1 MMSGHNPSFFS
12 VQSFLRPGTVVVV
25 LLCLVPLFAGVA
37 GLILPALG
45 YYPALGF
52 DAFSTTALLNVWE
65 PLFQWPGLSQSIW
78 LSLFTGLTSAFLALV
93 ITLTVLSLLWGGRF
107 WNWVT
112 LYIAPALALPHVA
125 FAIGLSFLIAPSGW
139 LVRAIAPLTGW
150 HEPPFWLTVNDPK
163 GWSLI
168 LMLLIKS
175 VPFLLLMSVGILHQ
189 LQPQRQLMMAQS
201 LGYDRIQAWWKV
213 LVPQLYRQLKLPLFA
228 VLVYGITVVDAALVI
243 GPQLPAPLAVLV
255 LRWFQNPD
263 LSFRLLAS
271 AGAIVLLIVTLAG
284 LLFWFAVERLL
295 APLARMVWLNGRKQ
309 VRHPVLWLAFSTLP
323 VLALLSIGAN
333 LVLLIWSFA
342 GRWRFPDILP
352 SVTTIQYWQHH
363 ASLLQEPLLLA
374 MQLGLAS
381 SLTAV
386 VASLVMLE
394 YQNQRGRYWP
404 LLLPC
409 IALLI
414 PQMTLFAGLPMVGE
428 LLFGAGVDQYPFLLV
443 SFGHLLMV
451 FPYVYLGL
459 HGAFTSFDHR
469 YQTVALTFGSSWS
482 RAWWQVKWP
491 MLKPAIV
498 SAWAVGFSV
507 SVVQYLP
514 TLLLGAG
521 RVLTVTTEAV
531 AIGAGYDRRLAAIY
545 GLTQAL
551 LPLLGFL
558 FARFI
563 NRKKAWQG

>member
-1 MMSGHNPSFFS
+1 MSGIDRSVFS
-12 VQSFLRPGTVVVV
+12 VHSLLRLGTTLVV
-25 LLCLVPLFAGVA
+25 LLCLLPLFAGLA
-37 GLILPALG
+37 GLVLPALG
-45 YYPALGF
+45 YYPTLGF
-52 DAFSTTALLNVWE
+52 DTFSTTMLQQVWQQ
-65 PLFQWPGLSQSIW
+65 LFQWPGLAQSVW
-78 LSLFTGLTSAFLALV
+78 LSVFTGLTATFLSLI
-93 ITLTVLSLLWGGRF
+93 ITLTILSLLWDGRF

-125 FAIGLSFLIAPSGW
+125 FAIGLGFLIAPSGW
-139 LVRAIAPLTGW
+139 LVRVVTLLTGW
-150 HEPPFWLTVNDPK
+150 GEPPQWLTVNDPQ
-163 GWSLI
+163 GFSLV

-175 VPFLLLMSVGILHQ
+175 VPFLLLMCVGILHQ

-213 LVPQLYRQLKLPLFA
+213 LVPQLYRQLKLPLCA
-228 VLVYGITVVDAALVI
+228 VLVYGITVVDAALII

-263 LSFRLLAS
+263 LNFRLLAS
-271 AGAIVLLIVTLAG
+271 AGALLLLVVTLGG
-284 LLFWFAVERLL
+284 LLFWFAIERVL
-295 APLARMVWLNGRKQ
+295 APVARQVWLNGRKR
-309 VRHPVLWLAFSTLP
+309 VHHPLLWLAFSTLP

-333 LVLLIWSFA
+333 MVLFIWSFA
-342 GRWRFPDILP
+342 GRWRFPDIFP
-352 SVTTIQYWQHH
+352 SVITVEFWQHH
-363 ASLLQEPLLLA
+363 IAQLAEPLLLA
-374 MQLGLAS
+374 MQLGLVS
-381 SLTAV
+381 SLAAV

-394 YQNQRGRYWP
+394 YQNLRGRYWP
-404 LLLPC
+404 LMLPC

-414 PQMTLFAGLPMVGE
+414 PQMTLFAGLPVVAE
-428 LLFGAGVDQYPFLLV
+428 SLFGAGIYQYPWLLV

-459 HGAFTSFDHR
+459 HGAFKSFDHR
-469 YQTVALTFGSSWS
+469 YQTVALTMGASWT
-482 RAWWQVKWP
+482 RAWWQIKWP

-514 TLLLGAG
+514 TLLLGGG

-563 NRKKAWQG
+563 NRKKPWQG

>member
-1 MMSGHNPSFFS
+1 MSGVNRSVFS
-12 VQSFLRPGTVVVV
+12 VQAVLKAGTFMVV
-25 LLCLVPLFAGVA
+25 LCCLVPLFAGVA
-37 GLILPALG
+37 GLVLPAMG

-52 DAFSTTALLNVWE
+52 DAFSTTMLHQVWQQ
-65 PLFQWPGLSQSIW
+65 LFGWPGLLQSVW
-78 LSLFTGLTSAFLALV
+78 LSLFTGLTATFLALL
-93 ITLTVLSLLWGGRF
+93 ITLTLLSLMWGGRF

-125 FAIGLSFLIAPSGW
+125 FAIGLGFLIAPSGW
-139 LVRAIAPLTGW
+139 LVRVMVPFTGW
-150 HEPPFWLTVNDPK
+150 SEPPLWLTVNDPQ
-163 GWSLI
+163 GFSLI

-175 VPFLLLMSVGILHQ
+175 VPFLLLMCVGILEQ

-213 LVPQLYRQLKLPLFA
+213 LVPQLYKQLKLPLYA
-228 VLVYGITVVDAALVI
+228 VLVYGVTVVDATLII

-263 LSFRLLAS
+263 LNFRLLAS
-271 AGAIVLLIVTLAG
+271 AGAILLLLVTLGG
-284 LLFWFAVERLL
+284 LFFWAMVERLL
-295 APLARMVWLNGRKQ
+295 APVAHRVWLNGRQQ
-309 VRHPVLWLAFSTLP
+309 VRHPVLWLAFATLP
-323 VLALLSIGAN
+323 LLALLSIGAN
-333 LVLLIWSFA
+333 SVLLIWSFA
-342 GRWRFPDILP
+342 GRWRFPDIWP
-352 SVTTIQYWQHH
+352 SVTTLQYWQHH
-363 ASLLQEPLLLA
+363 FAMLADPFLQALK
-374 MQLGLAS
+374 LGLVS

-394 YQNQRGRYWP
+394 YQNHRGRFWP
-404 LLLPC
+404 LMLPC

-414 PQMTLFAGLPMVGE
+414 PQMTLFAGLPAVGE
-428 LLFGAGVDQYPFLLV
+428 SLFGAGIYHYPFLLV

-459 HGAFTSFDHR
+459 HGAFRAFDDR
-469 YQTVALTFGSSWS
+469 YQTVALTFGVPWS
-482 RAWWQVKWP
+482 CAWWKVKWP
-491 MLKPAIV
+491 MLKPAII

-531 AIGAGYDRRLAAIY
+531 AVGAGYDRRLAAIY
-545 GLTQAL
+545 GLAQAL

-563 NRKKAWQG
+563 NRKKQWQG

>member
-1 MMSGHNPSFFS
+1 MRR
-12 VQSFLRPGTVVVV
+12 FLGFATAVVV
-25 LLCLVPLFAGVA
+25 LCCLMPLFAGVA
-37 GLILPALG
+37 GLILPAWG

-52 DAFSTTALLNVWE
+52 ENFSLDIWRQ
-65 PLFQWPGLSQSIW
+65 LFGWPGLSQAVW
-78 LSLFTGLTSAFLALV
+78 LSLFTGLASTLLALV
-93 ITLTVLSLLWGGRF
+93 ISFTILSLLWGNRF
-107 WNWVT
+107 WNWVS

-125 FAIGLSFLIAPSGW
+125 FAIGLGFLISPSGW
-139 LVRAIAPLTGW
+139 LVRVIVPFTEW
-150 HEPPFWLTVNDPK
+150 DEPPLWLTVNDPQ
-163 GWSLI
+163 GFSLI
-168 LMLLIKS
+168 LMLLIKA
-175 VPFLLLMSVGILHQ
+175 VPFLLLMSVGVLQQ
-189 LQPQRQLMMAQS
+189 LRPERQLMMAQS
-201 LGYDRIQAWWKV
+201 LGYDRVQAWWKV
-213 LVPQLYRQLKLPLFA
+213 LVPQLYEKLKLPLFA
-228 VLVYGITVVDAALVI
+228 VLVYGITVVDAALII
-243 GPQLPAPLAVLV
+243 GPELPAPLAVLV
-255 LRWFQNPD
+255 LRWFQHPD
-263 LSFRLLAS
+263 LNYRLLAS
-271 AGAIVLLIVTLAG
+271 SGALLLLLTTLTG
-284 LLFWFAVERLL
+284 LLLWQGVEKLL
-295 APLARMVWLNGRKQ
+295 KPLAHRVWLNGRKR

-323 VLALLSIGAN
+323 VLALLSISAN
-333 LVLLIWSFA
+333 IVLLFWSFA

-352 SVTTIQYWQHH
+352 SVFTMEQWQHH
-363 ASLLQEPLLLA
+363 IGLLWQP
-374 MQLGLAS
+374 LGLSLKLGLVS

-394 YQNQRGRYWP
+394 YQNLRGRYWP
-404 LLLPC
+404 LMLPC

-414 PQMTLFAGLPMVGE
+414 PQMTLFAGLPVVGE
-428 LLFGAGVDQYPFLLV
+428 FLFGARLFHYHFTLV

-459 HGAFTSFDHR
+459 HGAFKAFDHR
-469 YQTVALTFGSSWS
+469 YQTVALTFGVSYGQT
-482 RAWWQVKWP
+482 WWQIKWP

-563 NRKKAWQG
+563 NRRKLWQG